1 MRSSALLLVHAF
13 LGWCG
18 AFIVPLSASN
28 PATSLKGMLLPRVT
42 DNELLDLGRE
52 LATTPPGSRTQ
63 PIKNASLRL
72 AASEHAALTKSRD
85 NFGVIREMESHMDA
99 ESPSCEA
106 RCSR

>member
-1 MRSSALLLVHAF
+1 MRLLERNLKLNRHLYERALPSRARF
-13 LGWCG
+13 LDSG
-18 AFIVPLSASN
+18 IASYRM
-28 PATSLKGMLLPRVT
+28 A
-42 DNELLDLGRE
+42 
-52 LATTPPGSRTQ
+52 GSRMGTN
-63 PIKNASLRL
+63 KNASLRL